1 MLHSLTLNWS
11 TGSLFEVQSGLSRK
25 PSSEVNGAET
35 RDSHRVSSFTRR
47 LFQRK
52 ETREIQNVHNAS
64 RKDQNLNLTGPHYG
78 QIFRYFMIHSRKKIK
93 NNI

>member
-1 MLHSLTLNWS
+1 MLYSLTLNWP
-11 TGSLFEVQSGLSRK
+11 TGSLFEIQSGLSRK

-35 RDSHRVSSFTRR
+35 GDSHRVSSFARR

-52 ETREIQNVHNAS
+52 ETCEIQNVHNAS
-64 RKDQNLNLTGPHYG
+64 TKDQYLNLTGPYYG
-78 QIFRYFMIHSRKKIK
+78 QIFRYFMIHPHEKIK